1 MMQKASY
8 YTTKHYVFTFKNKP
22 FSYQETAFYNR
33 FTSISIAHNPT
44 SSHSSL

>member
-1 MMQKASY
+1 MMQKASH

-33 FTSISIAHNPT
+33 FTSIFIAHNPT